1 MDEALYQKSVED
13 KIRAFANLIIDRI
26 LDDYKN
32 DRLNYVIKRN
42 TIIIGNNKYVLK
54 VIVPITLIVTV
65 KEKLV
70 WK

>member
-1 MDEALYQKSVED
+1 MDEVQKSLDD
-13 KIRAFANLIIDRI
+13 KMRTFANLIIDRI

-42 TIIIGNNKYVLK
+42 TIIIGNKKYVLK
-54 VIVPITLIVTV
+54 VIIPITLIVTV

-70 WK
+70 WR